1 MARDPGCEGRRL
13 RSALLALPLAV
24 LASACSREQPAVM
37 TTEPNTPPVN
47 YKAEIIAYLR
57 TYLNDPTGV
66 RGAFIAE
73 PQLRNVPVVR
83 RPSATWCA
91 CDSTPRDSTGKY
103 EGSRDRLV
111 AFLTGR
117 LDTLVPARKEQ
128 CDGANWQPFPELEK
142 LKR

>member
-1 MARDPGCEGRRL
+1 
-13 RSALLALPLAV
+13 V
-24 LASACSREQPAVM
+24 I

-57 TYLNDPTGV
+57 NYLNDPTGV

-73 PQLRNVPVVR
+73 PELRSIPG
-83 RPSATWCA
+83 
-91 CDSTPRDSTGKY
+91 TPTQRYMVCLRFNAKDSTGKY

-111 AFLTGR
+111 AFLSGR

-128 CDGANWQPFPELEK
+128 CDKANWQPFPELEK

>member
-1 MARDPGCEGRRL
+1 MAHHPGREGRRL
-13 RSALLALPLAV
+13 RLALLALPV
-24 LASACSREQPAVM
+24 LACACSQQQPAVI

-57 TYLNDPTGV
+57 NYLNDPTGV

-73 PQLRNVPVVR
+73 PELRNIPG
-83 RPSATWCA
+83 
-91 CDSTPRDSTGKY
+91 TPTQRYMVCLRFNAKNSTGKY
-103 EGSRDRLV
+103 EGSRDRMV
-111 AFLTGR
+111 AFLSGR

-128 CDGANWQPFPELEK
+128 CDKANWQPFPELEK